1 MWLRDLWTTFKTL
14 RVADAA
20 DIVVVACLLY
30 LVLLWFKRTKAAFV
44 ARGII
49 IFALVYVVAQQAGM
63 YLTTWMF
70 QGFFAI
76 IVIALVVIFQE
87 ELRSFFERLAVW
99 SLRRRD
105 PHPLQ
110 PHEVED
116 IVRTVGQFSRTQ
128 TGALIVLRGR
138 DPLERHVEG
147 GEGLDGSLSAALL
160 VSVFD
165 PHSEGH
171 DGAVII
177 EGDRVT
183 HFGVHLPLS
192 KDFGELTGLG
202 TRHAAALG
210 LAERTDA
217 LCIVVSEE
225 RGVISVAKDGHIFA
239 VRDLEALEDHLSV
252 FLKQKAPLTMQA
264 RWRDVIRRNA
274 WEKIV
279 AVLIALALWL
289 VLVQGYRP
297 ASETFK
303 VPVAVQGVPAGLRL
317 EALRPVRVTVTLSGL
332 KRDLILVNPL
342 LLRVEL
348 PVETFIEGTH
358 TITLSED
365 YMRIPGP
372 LQLKTVDPPSVELT
386 LVGREEA
393 DRSGRRFF
401 GLVPAEP
408 PLDAAATPEP

>member
-1 MWLRDLWTTFKTL
+1 M
-14 RVADAA
+14 
-20 DIVVVACLLY
+20 
-30 LVLLWFKRTKAAFV
+30 
-44 ARGII
+44 
-49 IFALVYVVAQQAGM
+49 
-63 YLTTWMF
+63 
-70 QGFFAI
+70 
-76 IVIALVVIFQE
+76 
-87 ELRSFFERLAVW
+87 
-99 SLRRRD
+99 
-105 PHPLQ
+105 
-110 PHEVED
+110 
-116 IVRTVGQFSRTQ
+116 
-128 TGALIVLRGR
+128 
-138 DPLERHVEG
+138 
-147 GEGLDGSLSAALL
+147 
-160 VSVFD
+160 
-165 PHSEGH
+165 
-171 DGAVII
+171 
-177 EGDRVT
+177 
-183 HFGVHLPLS
+183 
-192 KDFGELTGLG
+192 
-202 TRHAAALG
+202 
-210 LAERTDA
+210 
-217 LCIVVSEE
+217 
-225 RGVISVAKDGHIFA
+225 AKDGHIFA

-372 LQLKTVDPPSVELT
+372 LQLKVVDPPSVELT